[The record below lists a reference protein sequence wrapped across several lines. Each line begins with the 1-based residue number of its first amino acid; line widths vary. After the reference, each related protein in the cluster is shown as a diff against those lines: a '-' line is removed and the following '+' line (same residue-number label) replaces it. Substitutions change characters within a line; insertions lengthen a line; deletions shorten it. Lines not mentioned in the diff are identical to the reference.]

1 MIDQYKM
8 ILLIIIL
15 TIWIILILL
24 AIGLCLAA
32 RLGDLQ
38 RSDDPDRRAR
48 TPPTHLH
55 HQDS

>member
-1 MIDQYKM
+1 M

-38 RSDDPDRRAR
+38 RSDDPDRRAM
-48 TPPTHLH
+48 TPAARRHR
-55 HQDS
+55 QDR

>member
-1 MIDQYKM
+1 M
-8 ILLIIIL
+8 ILLIIFL

-48 TPPTHLH
+48 TQASRLH
-55 HQDS
+55 RHDR

>member
-1 MIDQYKM
+1 M

-48 TPPTHLH
+48 TPAARRHR
-55 HQDS
+55 QDR